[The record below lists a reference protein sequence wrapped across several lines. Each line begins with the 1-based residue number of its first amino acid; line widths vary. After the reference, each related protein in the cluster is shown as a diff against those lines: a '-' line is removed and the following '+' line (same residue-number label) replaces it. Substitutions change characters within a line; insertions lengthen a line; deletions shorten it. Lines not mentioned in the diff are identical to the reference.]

1 MLKVDKFLD
10 LIGSDLKKAIKD
22 RLEVRIER
30 LIDDGYTREDDPVM
44 FPDIRELIVELVDD
58 VGEIENLDVSLSKRT
73 IQNRIRKALVAVGAL
88 QILTNEEF
96 LNGEIFVIMASGKE
110 ITTVGAYCRA
120 GFGFKMKGQ
129 YYDLCGIDLD
139 TDYIDQELVSLLK
152 ELL

>member
-120 GFGFKMKGQ
+120 GFGFKLNGQ
-129 YYDLCGIDLD
+129 YYDLCGIDL
-139 TDYIDQELVSLLK
+139 E
-152 ELL
+152 

>member
-58 VGEIENLDVSLSKRT
+58 VGEIENLDISLTKRT

-88 QILTNEEF
+88 QTITNEEF

-110 ITTVGAYCRA
+110 INTVAGYCRA

-139 TDYIDQELVSLLK
+139 TDYIRK
-152 ELL
+152 EQR

>member
-88 QILTNEEF
+88 QTLTNEEF

-110 ITTVGAYCRA
+110 ITTVGAYCRT
-120 GFGFKMKGQ
+120 GFGFKLNGQ
-129 YYDLCGIDLD
+129 YYDLCGIDL
-139 TDYIDQELVSLLK
+139 E
-152 ELL
+152 